1 LDLKPIK
8 PYVALVPLKTYSHEN
23 HKQSYKVG
31 HGDGSKSVMGNKES
45 INFMDASRK
54 AAHSSLA

>member
-1 LDLKPIK
+1 LKPIK
-8 PYVALVPLKTYSHEN
+8 PYVALVPLKTYNHEH
-23 HKQSYKVG
+23 HKHGYKTG
-31 HGDGSKSVMGNKES
+31 HGDGSKSVMGNKGES